1 MKRYSEYKDS
11 GVKWI
16 GEIPGHWKICRTR
29 YLCNINTGDKD
40 TVMKEDNGKYP
51 FYVRSPKIERIN
63 TFSYDGEAI
72 LMAGDGVG
80 AGKVFHYANG
90 KFDYHQRV
98 YNMHNICGVSG
109 KFMFYFIRDQ
119 FHYAMEEKNA
129 KSTVDSVR
137 LPWLKAFPIA
147 IPAQE
152 EQEAIVTYLDT
163 KAAKIDEY
171 ISIAEKKIAALE
183 ELKQTIITEAVTRG
197 IHKDVPMKDSGV
209 KWIGM
214 IPEHWKIVAIKRFS
228 EIILGKMLD
237 KTNGNEQQYLCA
249 KDVHFDEIN
258 LTDLKKMYFSPEE
271 QSKYRVRKGDLL
283 VVEGGA
289 CGTCAILRTDVNDI
303 FIQNSI
309 MIVRGD
315 KTKCVN
321 DFIAYSIQALVQKG
335 YTESVCNKATIM
347 HFTKEKLGNTLIS
360 LPPLPEQQEIVT
372 YLDSKVANINQ
383 LCQAER
389 SQIEKLKEY
398 KQRLISD
405 VVTGKVKVTND
416 SLNGRV

>member
-152 EQEAIVTYLDT
+152 EQEAIVTYLDS
-163 KAAKIDEY
+163 KVDKIDEY

-183 ELKQTIITEAVTRG
+183 ELKQTIIAEAVTRG

-214 IPEHWKIVAIKRFS
+214 IPEHWDCCKLKYFTRIKSGDALTNNALSDTGKYKVYGGGDFMGFYDKYNVDANT
-228 EIILGKMLD
+228 ILIGRVGARCGCVTITEEKAWATDNALI
-237 KTNGNEQQYLCA
+237 LI
-249 KDVHFDEIN
+249 HFNIN
-258 LTDLKKMYFSPEE
+258 TKFLTY
-271 QSKYRVRKGDLL
+271 LL
-283 VVEGGA
+283 VAANLNSLSISNAQPLITGSKVK
-289 CGTCAILRTDVNDI
+289 DS
-303 FIQNSI
+303 FIPI
-309 MIVRGD
+309 
-315 KTKCVN
+315 
-321 DFIAYSIQALVQKG
+321 
-335 YTESVCNKATIM
+335 
-347 HFTKEKLGNTLIS
+347 
-360 LPPLPEQQEIVT
+360 PPLPEQQEIVS

>member
-163 KAAKIDEY
+163 KVAKIDEY

-183 ELKQTIITEAVTRG
+183 ELKQSIIAEAVTRG
-197 IHKDVPMKDSGV
+197 IHKEVPMKDSGV

-214 IPEHWKIVAIKRFS
+214 IPEHWKR
-228 EIILGKMLD
+228 LR
-237 KTNGNEQQYLCA
+237 Y
-249 KDVHFDEIN
+249 KDVLRIRDEKVGKRKDLTLLSLTKKGVIIRDLIDGKGKFPKDFESYKIVNPDNLILCLFDVDETPRTVGIAKN
-258 LTDLKKMYFSPEE
+258 TGMIT
-271 QSKYRVRKGDLL
+271 
-283 VVEGGA
+283 GA
-289 CGTCAILRTDVNDI
+289 YDI
-303 FIQNSI
+303 FDVINENIKFIYYHYQSI
-309 MIVRGD
+309 DDV
-315 KTKCVN
+315 
-321 DFIAYSIQALVQKG
+321 KG
-335 YTESVCNKATIM
+335 FKPLYKGLRKVI
-347 HFTKEKLGNTLIS
+347 
-360 LPPLPEQQEIVT
+360 PLPSLMGSYIFIPSLEEQQEIVT
-372 YLDSKVANINQ
+372 YIEAKVASINQ

-416 SLNGRV
+416 

>member
-11 GVKWI
+11 GVKGI

-163 KAAKIDEY
+163 KVAKIDEY

-183 ELKQTIITEAVTRG
+183 ELKQSIIAEAVTRG
-197 IHKDVPMKDSGV
+197 IHKEVPMKDSGV

-214 IPEHWKIVAIKRFS
+214 IPEHWKIMRLRFVC
-228 EIILGKMLD
+228 EFR
-237 KTNGNEQQYLCA
+237 NGYTPSKANPKFWENGTIPWFRMEDIRDSGRFLNEAKQY
-249 KDVHFDEIN
+249 I
-258 LTDLKKMYFSPEE
+258 
-271 QSKYRVRKGDLL
+271 SKEAVKGDGL
-283 VVEGGA
+283 
-289 CGTCAILRTDVNDI
+289 
-303 FIQNSI
+303 F
-309 MIVRGD
+309 
-315 KTKCVN
+315 
-321 DFIAYSIQALVQKG
+321 
-335 YTESVCNKATIM
+335 
-347 HFTKEKLGNTLIS
+347 
-360 LPPLPEQQEIVT
+360 
-372 YLDSKVANINQ
+372 
-383 LCQAER
+383 
-389 SQIEKLKEY
+389 
-398 KQRLISD
+398 
-405 VVTGKVKVTND
+405 
-416 SLNGRV
+416 